1 MDQELSEALD
11 QCLILLDEGLGV
23 DECLA
28 RYPEQAEELR
38 PLLEVATD
46 IRRVSP
52 PKPSLTAFAD
62 GKRRM
67 LEALSAKQEQPQQDL
82 QTRLRAWIDSLFGER
97 PQFQVALAAAA
108 ALLIFAIGGLLLYFW
123 PGGRVAQVATLQ
135 AVEGTVEMLPAGS
148 ASWVVASSGE
158 GVKPGD
164 RIRTGAL
171 STARLSFFEGSVS
184 DLEPESE
191 ISISQMTSRRRGGG
205 NRVIVRQWLGQ
216 AHYQVE
222 ALRDSASRFEVRT
235 PTALAAVRG
244 TAFAITVETDGTTT
258 VEVEEG
264 MVSVT
269 SGGKTVDLQ
278 PGQMTMVY
286 PDQTPGPPESI
297 THQKPTD
304 TPEPTETPGLT
315 ETPELTETP
324 YPTETPELTETP
336 EPSDTPAPTETRD
349 PAVVTQT
356 HQPPGLTMTPQPPG
370 LTRTAQPPGLTQTHQ
385 PPGLTKTPQ
394 PPGQTKEPPGQEK
407 KTPPAND
414 GDDDKDKDNDNNGG
428 GNEGGGGNSGGGNN
442 KGGGGKDK

>member
-11 QCLILLDEGLGV
+11 QCLILLDEGVGV

-28 RYPEQAEELR
+28 RHPEQAGELR
-38 PLLEVATD
+38 PLLEVAID

-67 LEALSAKQEQPQQDL
+67 LDALSAKQEQPQQDL
-82 QTRLRAWIDSLFGER
+82 QTRLRAWINSLFGER
-97 PQFQVALAAAA
+97 PQFQVALGAAA
-108 ALLIFAIGGLLLYFW
+108 ALIIFAVGGLLLYFW
-123 PGGRVAQVATLQ
+123 QGGSVAQIATLQ
-135 AVEGTVEMLPAGS
+135 SVEGTVEMLPAGS
-148 ASWVVASSGE
+148 ESWVIASSGE
-158 GVKPGD
+158 EVKAGD
-164 RIRTGAL
+164 RIRTGSL

-191 ISISQMTSRRRGGG
+191 VSISQMTSRRDSGG
-205 NRVIVRQWLGQ
+205 NKIIVRQWLGQ

-222 ALRDSASRFEVRT
+222 ALQDSASRFEVRT

-244 TAFAITVETDGTTT
+244 TAFAITVEADGTTT

-264 MVSVT
+264 LVSVT
-269 SGGKTVDLQ
+269 SGGETVDVR

-286 PDQTPGPPESI
+286 PDQTPGPPKSV

-304 TPEPTETPGLT
+304 TPAPTRTPAPSETPEPTETP
-315 ETPELTETP
+315 EF
-324 YPTETPELTETP
+324 TETP
-336 EPSDTPAPTETRD
+336 EPSDTPAPTETLD
-349 PAVVTQT
+349 PSRVTQT
-356 HQPPGLTMTPQPPG
+356 HQPPGLTKTPQPPG
-370 LTRTAQPPGLTQTHQ
+370 LTRTAQPPGLTRTHQ

-414 GDDDKDKDNDNNGG
+414 GGDDKDNDNNGG
-428 GNEGGGGNSGGGNN
+428 GNDKGGGNSGGGNN